1 MPTWLG
7 YVACVLA
14 ILVAIAPR
22 QVLGPVLGVVGRH
35 VGIGAVALISLGA
48 GSWTLG
54 AESSD
59 REHWI
64 GLGELGLG
72 ALCAAWWLYRLF
84 VPIYRDQA
92 PDSATITDD
101 R

>member
-1 MPTWLG
+1 MPSWSG
-7 YVACVLA
+7 YIVLVLV

-22 QVLGPVLGVVGRH
+22 QVLGPVLGLVHRH
-35 VGIGAVALISLGA
+35 VGVGVVALVSLGV

-54 AESSD
+54 AAASE
-59 REHWI
+59 RAHWI

-72 ALCAAWWLYRLF
+72 ALCAAWWLYRLA
-84 VPIYRDQA
+84 VPVYRDQV
-92 PDSATITDD
+92 PDSAIADD

>member
-1 MPTWLG
+1 MPSGLG
-7 YVACVLA
+7 YIVLVLV

-22 QVLGPVLGVVGRH
+22 QVLGPVFGLVHRYVGV
-35 VGIGAVALISLGA
+35 GAVALVSLGV

-54 AESSD
+54 AAASE
-59 REHWI
+59 RAHWI

-72 ALCAAWWLYRLF
+72 ALCAAWWLYRLA
-84 VPIYRDQA
+84 VPVYRDQV
-92 PDSATITDD
+92 PDSAIADD